1 MTSKW
6 HKKGVSIMA
15 IKQLQKTVKKPVVA
29 VNKVADKVEKFISKG
44 GTLAAHIEATHD
56 DHRLTLRIPCW
67 LMNKIDTKRK
77 ERVGTISRNLFI
89 LEVLDKATKE

>member
-1 MTSKW
+1 
-6 HKKGVSIMA
+6 MA
-15 IKQLQKTVKKPVVA
+15 IKQLQKTVKKPVV
-29 VNKVADKVEKFISKG
+29 VNKMVDKVEKFISKG
-44 GTLAAHIEATHD
+44 GTLAANIEEAHD

-67 LMNKIDTKRK
+67 LMNKIDAKRK